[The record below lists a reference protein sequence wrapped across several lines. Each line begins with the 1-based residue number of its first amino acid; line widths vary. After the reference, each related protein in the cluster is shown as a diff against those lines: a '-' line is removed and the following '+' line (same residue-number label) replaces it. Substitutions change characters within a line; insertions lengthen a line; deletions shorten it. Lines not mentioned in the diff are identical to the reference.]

1 LKKIWYNKIM
11 SAINFPDTPTDNQE
25 FTSGGR
31 AWRWNETAGVWEAVS
46 IPEVDYTSIDAVLA
60 GQVFG

>member
-1 LKKIWYNKIM
+1 M

-31 AWRWNETAGVWEAVS
+31 TWRWNDTAEVWEAVS
-46 IPEVDYTSIDAVLA
+46 IPEVDYTSIDAILA

>member
-1 LKKIWYNKIM
+1 M
-11 SAINFPDTPTDNQE
+11 SAINFPDTPTNGEE

-31 AWRWNETAGVWEAVS
+31 TWIWNESAGVWEAVS
-46 IPEVDYTSIDAVLA
+46 ALEVNYTSTDAILA

>member
-1 LKKIWYNKIM
+1 M
-11 SAINFPDTPTDNQE
+11 TAINFPDTPTDNEE

-31 AWRWNETAGVWEAVS
+31 TWKWNETSGVWEAVS

>member
-1 LKKIWYNKIM
+1 M
-11 SAINFPDTPTDNQE
+11 SAINFPDTPTDNEE

-31 AWRWNETAGVWEAVS
+31 TWRWNETSGVWEAVS
-46 IPEVDYTSIDAVLA
+46 TPEVDYTSIDAVLA

>member
-1 LKKIWYNKIM
+1 M
-11 SAINFPDTPTDNQE
+11 TAINFPDTPDDAEE

-31 AWRWNETAGVWEAVS
+31 TWIWNEASEVWEAVS
-46 IPEVDYTSIDAVLA
+46 TLEVDYTSTDSILS